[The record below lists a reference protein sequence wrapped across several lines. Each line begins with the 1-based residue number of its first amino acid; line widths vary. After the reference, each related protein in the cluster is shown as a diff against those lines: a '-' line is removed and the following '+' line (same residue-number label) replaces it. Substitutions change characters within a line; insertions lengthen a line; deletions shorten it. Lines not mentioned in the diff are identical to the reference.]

1 MKVLDFMNTHDN
13 WEELLA
19 AEPYNII
26 VKRDGDYVLLK
37 YNQLNADFSN
47 PIVRECRGSIFR
59 LSDGKW
65 ICVCHPFDKFG
76 NYGESYVPELD
87 WKTIRVTEKID
98 GSLIKVWYDRGE
110 WHVSTNGTIDAFK
123 AYIGQEKGD
132 NTLTFGELFK
142 CAVGN
147 RYWNEFLD
155 DLCIYKTYMFEL
167 TSSYTQIV
175 IPYDLGVYYLSCRDN
190 TTDKED
196 FRCYYA
202 FSSPNIDYP
211 EVMKLRTLEDCIA
224 AVAKFDKNREGLV
237 AVDGNGNRVKIKG
250 EEYLMA
256 ARVRNNGVVT
266 TRRIVDMVKNE
277 QLDDFLAYCP
287 QYKERVDKILTRMS
301 EIAYYYETQYWK
313 ATVELGL
320 TTCREVALSKEIDAK
335 IKDYCYKRLQNK
347 VKDAWEYLLSLWTCK
362 IVELVEENNE

>member
-1 MKVLDFMNTHDN
+1 MKVLDFMNAYDN

-26 VKRDGDYVLLK
+26 IKRDGEYVLLK
-37 YNQLNADFSN
+37 YNQLNSDFSN

-59 LSDGKW
+59 WNGYEW

-87 WKTIRVTEKID
+87 WNTVRVTEKID
-98 GSLIKVWYDRGE
+98 GSLIKLWYDCGE

-123 AYIGQEKGD
+123 AYIGQEKAD

-142 CAVGN
+142 RAVGN

-175 IPYDLGVYYLSCRDN
+175 IPYDLGVYYLSCRNN

-196 FRCYYA
+196 FRCFYA
-202 FSSPNIDYP
+202 FSSPNIEYP

-237 AVDGNGNRVKIKG
+237 AVDGKGNRVKIKG
-250 EEYLMA
+250 EEYLA
-256 ARVRNNGVVT
+256 AAHLRNNGNVT
-266 TRRIVDMVKNE
+266 TCRIVDMVKNE

-287 QYKERVDKILTRMS
+287 QYKERVDKILETMRSIAIFYEIEYACAVKMRLLRH
-301 EIAYYYETQYWK
+301 EIAK
-313 ATVELGL
+313 SDII
-320 TTCREVALSKEIDAK
+320 SKDA
-335 IKDYCYKRLQNK
+335 KDYCFRVIDGKAANG
-347 VKDAWEYLLSLWTCK
+347 WEYLLSLFTCK
-362 IVELVEENNE
+362 IVELVEANLK